1 MKEVDVQDRIFQVR
15 GMTCDHCVRAVRSE
29 VAGVAGVVDVDVD
42 LATGILRVR
51 SDAPIDPDAV
61 LAAVREAGYDGV
73 ATD

>member
-1 MKEVDVQDRIFQVR
+1 MQEHTFQVR
-15 GMTCDHCVRAVRSE
+15 GMTCDHCVRAVRQE
-29 VAGVAGVVDVDVD
+29 VAGVEGVDGVEVD

-51 SDAPIDPDAV
+51 SDAPVDPDAI